1 MTGVNGVVDVID
13 GVVDDEEDDDV
24 DIDVVDEK

>member
-13 GVVDDEEDDDV
+13 GVVDEEDDDV
-24 DIDVVDEK
+24 AIDVVDEK

>member
-13 GVVDDEEDDDV
+13 GVVVDEEDDDV
-24 DIDVVDEK
+24 AIDVVDEK